1 MRMVSALAVRKRLGN
16 ILDEVVKGKEPIAI
30 TRANRPL
37 VVMEPYEDYE
47 SRTNREARRG
57 RLLELTRQM
66 DAWTKRN
73 ARFLKGLH
81 AVEAIRQMRDTR

>member
-1 MRMVSALAVRKRLGN
+1 MKMVSALAVRKRLGN
-16 ILDEVVKGKEPIAI
+16 ILDEVAKGKGPIAI

-37 VVMEPYEDYE
+37 VVMESYEGY
-47 SRTNREARRG
+47 EARTSRAARQG

-66 DAWTKRN
+66 DAWSKRN
-73 ARFLKGLH
+73 ARFLKGFH